1 MGYLIGIFFL
11 FLTGTF
17 ALSYGRELLL
27 DELFCLL
34 AVDAMFF
41 LTWIVALMKK
51 RLGGELVG
59 GRSNSYGKLFLLLLL
74 SWICEIAFSYLPEFF
89 APMML
94 LGVLLTTVLDEMLAL
109 SFGLYF
115 IIVQCMTCGFS
126 VTVLYCYCIVS
137 ILGILL
143 SGYLK
148 QKKTTGYLCIYIL
161 YFLINI
167 VVPVIFYY
175 LTYLEIQAKT
185 FLYSIFT
192 GLINCVVVMLFYR
205 PLYERT
211 QMEEVINYGWFLE
224 ESFPLVK
231 EIKKFSTAEY
241 NHAKKVSK
249 LSGVCARE
257 IGVNAAC
264 AACGGFYYRLG
275 KIEGEPEIDN
285 ALRVANNYCFP
296 GDVMDILEEYG
307 GILRLPQTPESAIV
321 HMVDTLVTKIEL
333 LDRDTMS
340 STWNQDMVIYQ
351 TLNDLSQKGF
361 YDEAKMSMNQFL
373 KIREKLVQ
381 EESLL

>member
-1 MGYLIGIFFL
+1 M
-11 FLTGTF
+11 
-17 ALSYGRELLL
+17 AYGCELLL

-34 AVDAMFF
+34 AIDVMFF
-41 LTWIVALMKK
+41 LTWILALMKK
-51 RLGGELVG
+51 RKDGELVA
-59 GRSNSYGKLFLLLLL
+59 GRSSSYGMLLLLL
-74 SWICEIAFSYLPEFF
+74 FISWICEVVFCYLPEYF

-94 LGVLLTTVLDEMLAL
+94 LSVLLTTVLDEMLSL

-115 IIVQCMTCGFS
+115 IIVQCMTCGYS
-126 VTVLYCYCIVS
+126 VTVLYCYCMAS
-137 ILGILL
+137 ILGVLL

-148 QKKTTGYLCIYIL
+148 RKNHIENLSVYIL
-161 YFLINI
+161 FFLINI
-167 VVPVIFYY
+167 TIPVIFYY
-175 LTYLEIQAKT
+175 LAYLEIQAQT
-185 FLYSIFT
+185 FLYGICN
-192 GLINCVVVMLFYR
+192 GLINSVVIMLLYR

-231 EIKKFSTAEY
+231 DIRKFSTAEF

-249 LSGVCARE
+249 LSDVCARE
-257 IGVNAAC
+257 IGANAPC

-296 GDVMDILEEYG
+296 SDVMDILEEYG

-351 TLNDLSQKGF
+351 TLNDLSQRGF

-381 EESLL
+381 EETLL